1 MITSHSAAIRS
12 RAWVTR
18 LMLLAAG
25 FLAWTASPVVPGPLA
40 EPKTRQEKDGVVAQL
55 QTAKPEPLMSLAIV
69 GAKDGVVTRQVAT
82 GWPLTLRLS
91 SNGELGIGRPFVT
104 PYFPQFGDFGF
115 IVFADP
121 DGCPSFDA
129 LNAPCPGGVD
139 ETMLEFWPDMD
150 RAGVSNPHGNVE
162 RLIAL
167 TESGGGGSP
176 KVFIFDHNTG
186 LNNLL
191 VRYGP
196 YVGSD
201 DVTALR
207 CVGGRLA
214 IYPGTSCLSDADCNS
229 GTCRLV
235 PLDADGYGYGADD
248 DLPGLALFSDTG
260 VGLVLDQSFNPGQPR
275 QSRNLAGL
283 VHSVAYELNDASSK
297 TSVLV
302 HLNVPGAQTVT
313 LPSSAGSF
321 IPAASPRG
329 LFTPAVL
336 ADFCV
341 GDPQTCSIDGAG
353 LVRIDGGP
361 VTAMTAA
368 QVGDYLN
375 SHVVTLRAFV
385 VNGTA
390 PSLLTDLNGDGF
402 VGAKDAALAGYSLLS
417 GEKTLRLVG
426 YYDEDLFKLALP
438 YDFDGNGKAIGAV
451 AAPNG
456 PGSITP
462 VPR

>member
-1 MITSHSAAIRS
+1 
-12 RAWVTR
+12 
-18 LMLLAAG
+18 
-25 FLAWTASPVVPGPLA
+25 
-40 EPKTRQEKDGVVAQL
+40 
-55 QTAKPEPLMSLAIV
+55 MSLAIV
-69 GAKDGVVTRQVAT
+69 GAKDAVVTRQVAT

-129 LNAPCPGGVD
+129 INAPCPGGVD
-139 ETMLEFWPDMD
+139 ETMLEFWADMD
-150 RAGVSNPHGNVE
+150 RAGVSNPHGNVD
-162 RLIAL
+162 RLVAL

-176 KVFIFDHNTG
+176 KVFTYDANSG

-196 YVGSD
+196 FVGGND
-201 DVTALR
+201 TMALR

-214 IYPGTSCLSDADCNS
+214 IYPGSPCLSDADCTS
-229 GTCRLV
+229 GTSCRQV
-235 PLDADGYGYGADD
+235 PLDADGFGYGADD
-248 DLPGLALFSDTG
+248 DAPGLALFSDTG
-260 VGLVLDQSFNPGQPR
+260 VGLVLDEGFNPGQPR

-283 VHSVAYELNDASSK
+283 VHSVAYELNDATSK
-297 TSVLV
+297 TSVQV
-302 HLNVPGAQTVT
+302 HLNVPGSRTVGAP
-313 LPSSAGSF
+313 LSAGPF
-321 IPAASPRG
+321 IPALSPLG

-341 GDPQTCSIDGAG
+341 GDPQSCNINGAG

-361 VTAMTAA
+361 LTDMTAA
-368 QVGDYLN
+368 EVGVFLN
-375 SHVVTLRAFV
+375 SQVVTLRAFV

-390 PSLLTDLNGDGF
+390 PSLLADLNGDGF
-402 VGAKDAALAGYSLLS
+402 VGAKDAVLAGYSLLS
-417 GEKTLRLVG
+417 GEKTFRLVG
-426 YYDEDLFKLALP
+426 YYDEELFNLVLP
-438 YDFDGNGKAIGAV
+438 YDFDGNGEAIGAV
-451 AAPNG
+451 AAPKA
-456 PGSITP
+456 PGSITI

>member
-1 MITSHSAAIRS
+1 MLTSRSPGFPVKAWITR
-12 RAWVTR
+12 V
-18 LMLLAAG
+18 MLPAVGL
-25 FLAWTASPVVPGPLA
+25 LVWTASPVIPAPS
-40 EPKTRQEKDGVVAQL
+40 
-55 QTAKPEPLMSLAIV
+55 KPEPLMTLAIV
-69 GAKDGVVTRQVAT
+69 GAKDAVVTRQVAT

-150 RAGVSNPHGNVE
+150 RAGISNPHGNVE

-176 KVFIFDHNTG
+176 KVLVFDPNTG

-196 YVGSD
+196 YVGGD
-201 DVTALR
+201 DTLALR

-214 IYPGTSCLSDADCNS
+214 IYPGEPCLSDADCTS
-229 GTCRLV
+229 GGTCRQV
-235 PLDADGYGYGADD
+235 PLEADGFGYGADD
-248 DLPGLALFSDTG
+248 DVPGLALFSDTG

-283 VHSVAYELNDASSK
+283 VHSVAYELNDATSK
-297 TSVLV
+297 TSVQV
-302 HLNVPGAQTVT
+302 HLNVPGSRTVT
-313 LPSSAGSF
+313 LPLSAGPF
-321 IPAASPRG
+321 IPAVSPLG

-341 GDPQTCSIDGAG
+341 GDPQSCNILGAG

-361 VTAMTAA
+361 LTAMTVAEVA
-368 QVGDYLN
+368 GYLN
-375 SHVVTLRAFV
+375 SRVVTLRAFV

-390 PSLLTDLNGDGF
+390 PSVLTDLNGDGV
-402 VGAKDAALAGYSLLS
+402 VGAKDAVLAGYSLLS
-417 GEKTLRLVG
+417 GEKAFRIVG
-426 YYDEDLFKLALP
+426 FYDGEMFELFLP
-438 YDFDGNGKAIGAV
+438 YDFDGNGKTVGAV
-451 AAPNG
+451 AAPKG
-456 PGSITP
+456 PGTTTI